1 MHSLNCLSTKAWKMT
16 NYIGKIQYVSQPAL
30 PAKCICCGNDW
41 KGKEEYMIDF
51 QISLDD
57 YGAVLFCEACAKEL
71 ASLVSIEAVESR
83 NEQIKN
89 LQVRIQEVQ
98 EENVR
103 LNTALDS
110 ILNVRP
116 NLGSDNSVSSD
127 TDEPASDEGE

>member
-30 PAKCICCGNDW
+30 PAKCICCGKDW
-41 KGKEEYMIDF
+41 KGKGEYMIDF

-103 LNTALDS
+103 LNAALDS
-110 ILNVRP
+110 LISVRP
-116 NLGSDNSVSSD
+116 SLRSDSNS
-127 TDEPASDEGE
+127 TDNVDG